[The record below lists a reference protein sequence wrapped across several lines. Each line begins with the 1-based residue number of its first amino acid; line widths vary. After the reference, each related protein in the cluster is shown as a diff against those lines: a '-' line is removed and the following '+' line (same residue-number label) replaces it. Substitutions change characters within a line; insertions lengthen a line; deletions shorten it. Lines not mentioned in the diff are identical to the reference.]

1 MKKQVKAVLGLICY
15 ALGIIFALYV
25 GFWQMICRPLAGLYF
40 ALVAGELTLS
50 MILACAVKL
59 LFSTTFAG
67 LIWCIGY
74 IGYNYFKGTEDPDWE
89 TLEEQRRCRDS
100 TGA

>member
-1 MKKQVKAVLGLICY
+1 MKKHVKAVLGLICY
-15 ALGIIFALYV
+15 GLGIVLALYV
-25 GFWQMICRPLAGLYF
+25 GLWHMICRPVAGLYF
-40 ALVAGELTLS
+40 AFVAGELTLS
-50 MILACAVKL
+50 MILACSVKV

-89 TLEEQRRCRDS
+89 ELEEQRRYRDS
-100 TGA
+100 TSA

>member
-1 MKKQVKAVLGLICY
+1 MKKHMKMILGLICY
-15 ALGIIFALYV
+15 GLGIIFALYV
-25 GFWQMICRPLAGLYF
+25 GLWQMICRPLAGLYYAF
-40 ALVAGELTLS
+40 AAGEITLA
-50 MILACAVKL
+50 MILACAVKI

-89 TLEEQRRCRDS
+89 ALEEQRRCSDS
-100 TGA
+100 TSA